1 MMMMRDDRFEER
13 LRCCFF
19 TDTVGIWLKEEKE
32 KKTREKR
39 SDKYMREFE
48 FMFAGNPKVV

>member
-13 LRCCFF
+13 LRYCFF